1 MGIHSDWTPLSDFM
15 PNKKVT
21 RAEFGTVL
29 SRLLYGT
36 TYNNGTPYYLNHL
49 QALKEHWI
57 MTQITNPEKQIERR
71 QRVRLMLMRASKQE

>member
-1 MGIHSDWTPLSDFM
+1 M
-15 PNKKVT
+15 PNKKIS

-36 TYNNGTPYYLNHL
+36 LYNSWIPYYANHL

-57 MTQITNPEKQIERR
+57 MTQITNPEKQIELR
-71 QRVRLMLMRASKQE
+71 QRVRLMLMRASEQE